1 MRLSLSYPFAKRWF
15 LPSFLAL
22 LLATLTA
29 PTVVLAA
36 PLPVAVSILPQK
48 YFVEQIGGSH
58 VQVQVM
64 VRPGFEP
71 ATYEPTPRQIAELT
85 RTRLYFAIGVPVE
98 KTWLPRFKSS
108 NPTMTVVDTT
118 EGIERRMMNGGDMH
132 DHGHDHGHEE
142 TGARPDPHIWL
153 SPTLVRIQAQNI
165 RDALVK
171 ADPAHAADY
180 RRGYA
185 RLALTINR
193 VDDVILQSLTQADL
207 RHNRFMVFHPAF
219 GYFAAAYGLK
229 QTPVE
234 VEGKEPSPRQLADLI
249 ALAKR
254 EQIHVVFVEPQFSQK
269 SAQTIADAIDGRT
282 VTIDPLDENWPA
294 GMQAIA
300 KAISGVLGQPTKP

>member
-1 MRLSLSYPFAKRWF
+1 MRLSLNYPSATRWF

-22 LLATLTA
+22 LLTTLATPA
-29 PTVVLAA
+29 AVLAA

-71 ATYEPTPRQIAELT
+71 ATYEPTPRQITELT
-85 RTRLYFAIGVPVE
+85 RARLYFAIGVPVE

-108 NPTMTVVDTT
+108 NPAMTVVDTT
-118 EGIERRMMNGGDMH
+118 EGIERRMMTGDAH
-132 DHGHDHGHEE
+132 DHGQEHGHAEN
-142 TGARPDPHIWL
+142 GARPDPHIWL

-165 RDALVK
+165 RDALVA

-185 RLALTINR
+185 KLALTINR
-193 VDDVILQSLTQADL
+193 VDDAILRTLTQADL

-269 SAQTIADAIDGRT
+269 SAQTIAQAIDGRT

-300 KAISGVLGQPTKP
+300 QAIGDVLGQPAKP